1 MRSDLFKRGV
11 DEALITDF
19 FGGVAQVQVDA
30 TDDASRR
37 PYAGVDLNE
46 GNTLVA
52 AAPYLLVETK
62 QPESLLRRVQTW
74 SALCIV
80 GFVYMMCFRLD
91 SKL

>member
-30 TDDASRR
+30 TDDAA
-37 PYAGVDLNE
+37 YAGVNSNE
-46 GNTLVA
+46 GNMLRADVA
-52 AAPYLLVETK
+52 AVPYLLVETK

-74 SALCIV
+74 SALCII
-80 GFVYMMCFRLD
+80 GFVYMMCFR
-91 SKL
+91 S